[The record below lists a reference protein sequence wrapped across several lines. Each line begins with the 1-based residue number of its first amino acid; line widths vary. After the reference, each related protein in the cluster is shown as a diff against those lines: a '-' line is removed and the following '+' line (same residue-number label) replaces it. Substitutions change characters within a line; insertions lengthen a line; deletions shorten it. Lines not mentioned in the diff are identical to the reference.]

1 MGRIPENVVSEI
13 RDRADIVAIVGR
25 HVTLKKS
32 GSRFWGLCP
41 FHDEKSA
48 SFQVHSDK
56 QIFYCFGC
64 GAGGDVFAF
73 RMRTEGLDF
82 PDAVRVL
89 GRELGIAV
97 PETGGGDEGQVAAA
111 YRANEVAAAFFRNAL
126 RGPDAAA
133 ARRYLDARG
142 VPEDLAE
149 RFRIGWAPEGWD
161 GLIQHLRRSRV
172 SVEEAELA
180 GLIVRRP
187 SGDGHY
193 DRFRARVVF
202 PILEPTGQVA
212 GFGGRGMG
220 NDPPKYLNSPESP
233 VYKKSRALF
242 GLPQALEAIR
252 ERGRVIVVEGYFDLL
267 ALHRAGLGEGVAP
280 CGTALTQAHAKR
292 LRRYASEVVLLF
304 DGDAAG
310 QAAAERG
317 LPILLAE
324 GLRVR
329 AAFLPL
335 GEDPDTLV
343 AKSGLAALRTCVD
356 SAVPLLDHLIERA
369 LKEGA
374 GQAWAAADT
383 ARGIAPYLRA
393 LADPVERAAYVRLL
407 SSRLEI
413 PPVALEEALRQGAER
428 EPQRALAGA
437 TPAPAVRSK
446 PAVVSPVV
454 RMLIGAL
461 AAHPEV
467 LPLLE
472 DLDPAWLPDDAG
484 RDLLAHLRAAT
495 ASSDRNAAASL
506 VSHEAETLDS
516 EQKALLWQIVAVEAP
531 SDAKSAER
539 SVMDCISKLEIA
551 ALTAAKR
558 ALEERRGFCTDPA
571 GQNEID
577 EELQRITSRRH
588 DLQKKMRH
596 V

>member
-13 RDRADIVAIVGR
+13 RDRADIVQVVGR

-41 FHDEKSA
+41 FHDEKTA
-48 SFQVHSDK
+48 SFQVHADK

-82 PDAVRVL
+82 PDVVRVL

-111 YRANEVAAAFFRNAL
+111 FRANEAAAVFFRNAL
-126 RGPDAAA
+126 RAPEGAA
-133 ARRYLDARG
+133 ARRYLAGRG
-142 VPEDLAE
+142 VPEDLSE

-161 GLIQHLRRSRV
+161 GLIQELRRSRI
-172 SVEEAELA
+172 SIEEAELA
-180 GLIVRRP
+180 GLVARRP

-202 PILEPTGQVA
+202 PILEPTGQIA

-220 NDPPKYLNSPESP
+220 SEPPKYLNSPESP

-280 CGTALTQAHAKR
+280 CGTALTQAHAR
-292 LRRYASEVVLLF
+292 RIRRYASEVVLLF

-310 QAAAERG
+310 QAAAERS

-343 AKSGLAALRTCVD
+343 AKSGLPALRTCVD

-374 GQAWAAADT
+374 GHAWAAADT
-383 ARGIAPYLRA
+383 VQSVAPFLRA
-393 LADPVERAAYVRLL
+393 LSDSVERAAYVRLL

-413 PPVALEEALRQGAER
+413 PPSALEEALRKGAER
-428 EPQRALAGA
+428 DTPRSTSAAVPVLAR
-437 TPAPAVRSK
+437 PK
-446 PAVVSPVV
+446 PSEVSAIA
-454 RMLIGAL
+454 RILIASL
-461 AAHPEV
+461 AAHPDV
-467 LPLLE
+467 LPLFDLLE
-472 DLDPAWLPDDAG
+472 PAWLPDDAG
-484 RDLLAHLRAAT
+484 AELLTHLQAACAT
-495 ASSDRNAAASL
+495 SGRNAAASL
-506 VSHEAETLDS
+506 VSPESELLSEAQKTLLS
-516 EQKALLWQIVAVEAP
+516 RIVAEDAP
-531 SDAKSAER
+531 LDAKSAAR
-539 SVMDCISKLEIA
+539 SVSDCISKLEIA

-558 ALEERRGFCTDPA
+558 ALEERRGSCTDPA

-577 EELQRITSRRH
+577 EELQRITSLRH
-588 DLQKKMRH
+588 DLQKKVRQ

>member
-13 RDRADIVAIVGR
+13 RDRADIVSIVGR

-41 FHDEKSA
+41 FHDEKTA
-48 SFQVHSDK
+48 SFQVHADK

-73 RMRTEGLDF
+73 RMRMEGFDF
-82 PDAVRVL
+82 PDVIRVL

-111 YRANEVAAAFFRNAL
+111 FRANEVAAAFFVKSL
-126 RGPDAAA
+126 RGPEGAA
-133 ARRYLDARG
+133 ARRYLGVRG

-161 GLIQHLRRSRV
+161 GLIQHLRRERI
-172 SVEEAELA
+172 SVQEAELA
-180 GLIVRRP
+180 GLVARRP

-220 NDPPKYLNSPESP
+220 SEPPKYLNSPESP
-233 VYKKSRALF
+233 VYKKSRSLF
-242 GLPQALEAIR
+242 GLPQALDAIR

-280 CGTALTQAHAKR
+280 CGTALTQSHAR
-292 LRRYASEVVLLF
+292 RIRRYASEVVLLF

-310 QAAAERG
+310 QAAAERS
-317 LPILLAE
+317 LPILLTE

-329 AAFLPL
+329 AAFLPF

-343 AKSGLAALRTCVD
+343 AKSGLPALRACVE

-369 LKEGA
+369 LKDGA
-374 GQAWAAADT
+374 GHAWAAADT
-383 ARGIAPYLRA
+383 ARSVAPYLRA
-393 LADPVERAAYVRLL
+393 VSEPVERAAYVRLL

-413 PPVALEEALRQGAER
+413 PPSALEEALRQGAER
-428 EPQRALAGA
+428 EAPRTASGAVPALAR
-437 TPAPAVRSK
+437 PK
-446 PAVVSPVV
+446 PSEISPIV
-454 RMLIGAL
+454 RMLIATL

-467 LPLLE
+467 LSQFDTLA
-472 DLDPAWLPDDAG
+472 PAWLPDDAG
-484 RDLLAHLRAAT
+484 RELLARLQEASAA
-495 ASSDRNAAASL
+495 SGRSAAASL
-506 VSHEAETLDS
+506 VSPEAEVLDE
-516 EQKALLWQIVAVEAP
+516 EQKARLWQIVAEAP
-531 SDAKSAER
+531 ALDAKGAAR
-539 SVMDCISKLEIA
+539 SVSDCIAKLEIA
-551 ALTAAKR
+551 ALTLAKR
-558 ALEERRGFCTDPA
+558 EFDERRRNCTEPPQQRDLDD
-571 GQNEID
+571 EI
-577 EELQRITSRRH
+577 QRIVSRRH
-588 DLQKKMRH
+588 DLRKQFQQG
-596 V
+596 

>member
-1 MGRIPENVVSEI
+1 VGRIPENVVSEI

-126 RGPDAAA
+126 RGPDAAG
-133 ARRYLDARG
+133 ARRYLADRG

-161 GLIQHLRRSRV
+161 GLIQHLRKSRV

-292 LRRYASEVVLLF
+292 IRRYATEVVLLF

-343 AKSGLAALRTCVD
+343 AKSGLPALRTCVEG
-356 SAVPLLDHLIERA
+356 AVPLLDHLIERA

-374 GQAWAAADT
+374 GHAWAAADT
-383 ARGIAPYLRA
+383 ARSVAPYLRA

-413 PPVALEEALRQGAER
+413 PPTALEEALRQGAER
-428 EPQRALAGA
+428 EPQRNS
-437 TPAPAVRSK
+437 TPAAAAPVRPK
-446 PAVVSPVV
+446 PTVISPNV
-454 RMLIGAL
+454 RELIGTL

-467 LPLLE
+467 LSAF
-472 DLDPAWLPDDAG
+472 DALDPSWLPADAG
-484 RDLLAHLRAAT
+484 AELLAQLRAAIAT
-495 ASSDRNAAASL
+495 NGRNAAASL
-506 VSHEAETLDS
+506 VSHEADGLDA
-516 EQKALLWQIVAVEAP
+516 EQKALLWQIVALQAP
-531 SDAKSAER
+531 LDSKSAEQN
-539 SVMDCISKLEIA
+539 VAKCISNLEVA
-551 ALTAAKR
+551 ALNAAKR
-558 ALEERRGFCTDPA
+558 ELEERLGICTDPA
-571 GQNEID
+571 GQNEIA
-577 EELQRITSRRH
+577 EEIQRIMARRH
-588 DLQKKMRH
+588 DLRK
-596 V
+596 

>member
-1 MGRIPENVVSEI
+1 VGRIPENVVSEI
-13 RDRADIVAIVGR
+13 RDRADIVSVVGR
-25 HVTLKKS
+25 HVTLKKV

-41 FHDEKSA
+41 FHDEKTA
-48 SFQVHSDK
+48 SFQVHADK

-73 RMRTEGLDF
+73 RMRMEGLDF
-82 PDAVRVL
+82 PDVLRVL
-89 GRELGIAV
+89 AREHGIAI
-97 PETGGGDEGQVAAA
+97 PETGGGDEGQAAA
-111 YRANEVAAAFFRNAL
+111 AFRANEAAAIFFRNAL
-126 RGPDAAA
+126 KGPDGAA
-133 ARRYLDARG
+133 ARRYLHDRG
-142 VPEDLAE
+142 VPDDLAE
-149 RFRIGWAPEGWD
+149 RFRIGWAPDAWD
-161 GLIQHLRRSRV
+161 GLIQHLRRSRI

-180 GLIVRRP
+180 GLVARRP

-202 PILEPTGQVA
+202 PILEPAGQIA

-220 NDPPKYLNSPESP
+220 SEPPKYLNSPESP

-267 ALHRAGLGEGVAP
+267 ALHRAGLAEGVAP
-280 CGTALTQAHAKR
+280 CGTALTQAHAR
-292 LRRYASEVVLLF
+292 RIRRYAGEVVLLF

-310 QAAAERG
+310 QTAAERA

-343 AKSGLAALRTCVD
+343 AKSGLPALRSCVE

-374 GQAWAAADT
+374 GHAWAAADT
-383 ARGIAPYLRA
+383 ARSVAPYLRA
-393 LADPVERAAYVRLL
+393 LADPVERAAYTRLL

-413 PPVALEEALRQGAER
+413 PPSALDEALRQGAER
-428 EPQRALAGA
+428 ESARA
-437 TPAPAVRSK
+437 TSVEPTVRPSRK
-446 PAVVSPVV
+446 SNEVSPIV
-454 RMLIGAL
+454 RMLIATL
-461 AAHPEV
+461 ASHPEL
-467 LPLLE
+467 LPEFDALESDWLPNDAGAELLE
-472 DLDPAWLPDDAG
+472 RLQAACASGG
-484 RDLLAHLRAAT
+484 R
-495 ASSDRNAAASL
+495 SGAASL
-506 VSHEAETLDS
+506 VSPEAQELDQ
-516 EQKALLWQIVAVEAP
+516 EQKNLLNQILTEAP
-531 SDAKSAER
+531 ALDAKSAAR
-539 SVMDCISKLEIA
+539 SVSDCLAKLEIG
-551 ALTAAKR
+551 ALTAAKHE
-558 ALEERRGFCTDPA
+558 LEERRGSCTDPA

-588 DLQKKMRH
+588 DLQKKVRQ

>member
-41 FHDEKSA
+41 FHDEKTA
-48 SFQVHSDK
+48 SFQVHADK

-82 PDAVRVL
+82 PDVIRVL

-111 YRANEVAAAFFRNAL
+111 FRANEAAAAFFRNSL
-126 RGPDAAA
+126 RRPEGEA
-133 ARRYLDARG
+133 ARKYLAARG
-142 VPEDLAE
+142 IPEDLAE
-149 RFRIGWAPEGWD
+149 RFRVGWAPEGWD
-161 GLIQHLRRSRV
+161 GLLQHLRRSRI
-172 SVEEAELA
+172 SAEEAELA
-180 GLIVRRP
+180 GLIARRP

-212 GFGGRGMG
+212 GFGGRGLG
-220 NDPPKYLNSPESP
+220 GEPPKYLNTPETP

-252 ERGRVIVVEGYFDLL
+252 ERGRVLVVEGYFDLL
-267 ALHRAGLGEGVAP
+267 ALHRAGLSEGVAP
-280 CGTALTQAHAKR
+280 CGTAVTQAHAR
-292 LRRYASEVVLLF
+292 RIRRYATEVVLLF
-304 DGDAAG
+304 DGDVAG
-310 QAAAERG
+310 QAAAERA

-343 AKSGLAALRTCVD
+343 ANSGIAALRACVE

-374 GQAWAAADT
+374 GHAWAAADT
-383 ARGIAPYLRA
+383 ARSVAPHLRA
-393 LADPVERAAYVRLL
+393 LSDPVERAAYVRLL

-413 PPVALEEALRQGAER
+413 PPGALEEALRQGAER
-428 EPQRALAGA
+428 EAPR
-437 TPAPAVRSK
+437 PAPRAAATARAPK
-446 PAVVSPVV
+446 QEEISPIA
-454 RMLIGAL
+454 RMLIATL
-461 AAHPEV
+461 ASHPET
-467 LPLLE
+467 LGLFDALE
-472 DLDPAWLPDDAG
+472 SDWLPNDAG
-484 RDLLAHLRAAT
+484 VELLARLQSAC
-495 ASSDRNAAASL
+495 ASSGRSGAASL
-506 VSHEAETLDS
+506 LSPDS
-516 EQKALLWQIVAVEAP
+516 EELGDEHKALLGRIIAEAP
-531 SDAKSAER
+531 QLDARSAAR
-539 SVMDCISKLEIA
+539 SVSDCLAKLEIA
-551 ALTAAKR
+551 ALTASKR
-558 ALEERRGFCTDPA
+558 VLEERRGSCTDPA

-577 EELQRITSRRH
+577 EELQQITSRRH
-588 DLQKKMRH
+588 DLQKKVRQ